1 MKTNQTTSKPH
12 QLNQQIG
19 QLFSQSLKIS
29 SPIQMLHTIR
39 EKISYRDY
47 QPFDKEDILNELGQL
62 QKIMAQIHTNMLQID
77 EILKQ
82 P

>member
-1 MKTNQTTSKPH
+1 MKTNHPNSKPD

-29 SPIQMLHTIR
+29 SPIQMLHIIR
-39 EKISYRDY
+39 EKINYRDY

-62 QKIMAQIHTNMLQID
+62 QKIMAQIHNNMLQID